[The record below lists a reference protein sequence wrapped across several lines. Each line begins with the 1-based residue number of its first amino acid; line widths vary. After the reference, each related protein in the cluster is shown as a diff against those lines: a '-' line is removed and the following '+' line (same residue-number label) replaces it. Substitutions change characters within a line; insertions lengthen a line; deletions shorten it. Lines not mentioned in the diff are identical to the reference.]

1 MGMRPSSSAGVPVT
15 STSPTVSVW
24 LDKRIKSGTLD
35 ADAQQRGLAQ
45 KFDALIEALRP
56 GVRAPKTS
64 ALGWFL
70 ARKPVQAQHP
80 VRGLYIHGGV
90 GRGKTMLMDI
100 FFKRCPDPRK
110 RRAHFHDFMVDVHD
124 RINAHR
130 ALLKEGKTKQFDPIV
145 PVAEALAAE
154 ARIICFDEFAVTDI
168 ADAMILSRL
177 FEALF
182 AHGVVL
188 VATSNVAPE
197 NLYRHGLNRELFLP
211 FLELLQTKV
220 ETVAFDA
227 GHDYRADTLAATAR
241 YITPLGPEADIAF
254 EAAFKDLTRGA
265 NPESLVLQVM
275 GRSLLVPA
283 SVLGVAKFSFDDLC
297 RKPLAARDY
306 LALCRAHHTLFI
318 SNIPVL
324 GGSER
329 NEAKRFILLIDTIY
343 DNHLRLVV
351 SAAAEPVALYGAS
364 HGTEVFE
371 FARTASRLTEMRGAD
386 WPPVKLPGKIFGK
399 RLDKILDKPLTG

>member
-15 STSPTVSVW
+15 STSPTVSIW
-24 LDKRIKSGTLD
+24 LEKRIKSGTLE
-35 ADAQQRGLAQ
+35 ADPQQIALAL

-56 GVRAPKTS
+56 GVRAPKSS

-70 ARKPVQAQHP
+70 ARKPIGAQGP
-80 VRGLYIHGGV
+80 VKGLYIHGGV

-130 ALLKEGKTKQFDPIV
+130 LLLKNGKTKQADPIV
-145 PVAEALAAE
+145 PVAEAIAAE

-182 AHGVVL
+182 AQGVVL

-197 NLYRHGLNRELFLP
+197 NLYRDGLNRDLFLP
-211 FLELLQTKV
+211 FLGLLATKV
-220 ETVAFDA
+220 ETIAFGA

-241 YITPLGPEADIAF
+241 YITPLGPDSNAALDGAF
-254 EAAFKDLTRGA
+254 RDLTRGA

-283 SVLGVAKFSFDDLC
+283 SVLGVAKFTFDDLC

-306 LALCRAHHTLFI
+306 LAVCRAHHTLFI
-318 SNIPVL
+318 AN
-324 GGSER
+324 
-329 NEAKRFILLIDTIY
+329 
-343 DNHLRLVV
+343 
-351 SAAAEPVALYGAS
+351 
-364 HGTEVFE
+364 
-371 FARTASRLTEMRGAD
+371 
-386 WPPVKLPGKIFGK
+386 
-399 RLDKILDKPLTG
+399 